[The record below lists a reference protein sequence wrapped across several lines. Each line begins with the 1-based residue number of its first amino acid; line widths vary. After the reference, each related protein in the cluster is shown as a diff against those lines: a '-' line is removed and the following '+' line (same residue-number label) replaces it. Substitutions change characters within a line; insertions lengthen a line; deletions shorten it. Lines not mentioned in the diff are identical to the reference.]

1 MASCEVT
8 PTTAS
13 AFVETF
19 SGSIAEAPAL
29 PAGFPDAV
37 DSPMAWVGAHFQDR
51 GQFVHMLTAEDVLEV
66 EQALESFKGD
76 YFFDLTYTCS
86 VPYG

>member
-1 MASCEVT
+1 MTDPKMASCEVT

-19 SGSIAEAPAL
+19 SAPVAEAPAL

-37 DSPMAWVGAHFQDR
+37 DSPMAWVGAHFENQS
-51 GQFVHMLTAEDVLEV
+51 QYVHLLKPEDVMEV
-66 EQALESFKGD
+66 EQALESFKGE
-76 YFFDLTYTCS
+76 F
-86 VPYG
+86 PI